1 MEVINHD
8 LRVMDLTA
16 ITFCK
21 DNNLPIRVFDLMIQG
36 NIGRALSGEQ
46 IGTLVR

>member
-1 MEVINHD
+1 
-8 LRVMDLTA
+8 MDLTA